1 MNRLALLF
9 IFFLGWLN
17 AGRLTAQVLDSTFGY
32 SFLDHLTLTYFG
44 QRADFLADALFLPDG
59 KILMVG
65 TSPEA
70 NRSAVLAIARLQPN
84 GRYDFSFGQ
93 WGHLLLPLGRF
104 ADSCLTATLYSS
116 DQILMG
122 GFTRETASSREKLLL
137 VRTNVHG
144 QLDTT
149 FGTQGQV
156 IIDLPSHTEWISH
169 IIVLPNAKILIG
181 GTAAY
186 GVQWFPHWLLADSS
200 RIFLGRLMPDGQ
212 VDSSFGQGGFVYT
225 GLSEKC
231 AVSSLGDMVVDSQ
244 GRITLGG
251 YPGLFKVQCNE
262 GEYTTRILRYLPD
275 GQPDASFG
283 NQGMR
288 VIFSRPSLFNEYYEA
303 SVQLLHLDA
312 DGRLLVIGQ
321 QDLDRLLMARLWAE
335 DGRLDSSFAK
345 KGIYFARTKPLSRI
359 PNWRGVFRL
368 GDHYYLSS
376 ETDDGSLGAY
386 VARFRLNGVLD
397 SAFGGPHTTGYF
409 MYVLFPKGNGFGSRS
424 VKMHLSSDSTAFYL
438 YGTKTS
444 SESYLNDM
452 FIGRVRL
459 TNPTVPIQEKG
470 ALLEDLLL
478 YPNPAPSGGKVF
490 FTLEQASAE
499 PLLLQITDMQGR
511 LLHTQSYAPIVGVNE
526 FTLPPLPPGTH
537 VFALTGAQERYVHK
551 LLVH

>member
-1 MNRLALLF
+1 MNRLTLLF
-9 IFFLGWLN
+9 VFFLGWLN
-17 AGRLTAQVLDSTFGY
+17 AGHLTAQVLDSTFGY
-32 SFLDHLTLTYFG
+32 SFLNHLTLTYFG

-59 KILMVG
+59 RILMVG
-65 TSPEA
+65 TSPEE

-104 ADSCLTATLYSS
+104 TDSCLTATLYSS
-116 DQILMG
+116 DRILLG

-149 FGTQGQV
+149 FGAQGQV

-169 IIVLPNAKILIG
+169 VIVLPDAKILIG

-212 VDSSFGQGGFVYT
+212 VDSSFGQGGFIYT
-225 GLSEKC
+225 ELSEKC

-244 GRITLGG
+244 GRIIVGG
-251 YPGLFKVQCNE
+251 YPGVFQVQCNE

-288 VIFSRPSLFNEYYEA
+288 VIFSKPSAFAQYYEA

-321 QDLDRLLMARLWAE
+321 QNLDQLLMARLWAE
-335 DGRLDSSFAK
+335 DGRLDSSFAN

-359 PNWRGVFRL
+359 PKWRSVFRL
-368 GDHYYLSS
+368 DDHYYLSS

-438 YGTKTS
+438 YGTRTS
-444 SESYLNDM
+444 NNYYLNDM
-452 FIGRVRL
+452 FIGRVKL
-459 TNPTVPIQEKG
+459 TNVTVPVHEEK
-470 ALLEDLLL
+470 APLEKLLL
-478 YPNPAPSGGKVF
+478 YPNPVPSGGKVF

-499 PLLLQITDMQGR
+499 PLLLQLTDMQGR
-511 LLHTQSYAPIVGVNE
+511 LLRTQSYSTIADVNE
-526 FTLPPLPPGTH
+526 FLLPPLPPGAY
-537 VFALTGAQERYVHK
+537 VFTLTGAQERYVRK
-551 LLVH
+551 LMVR